1 MPLISATNLSQ
12 SFGPSD
18 VFAGISVSIA
28 EGARI
33 GLVGPNGVGKTSL
46 IRILAGAEKAAA
58 GDLSVTRGVRV
69 GYLRQEAI
77 DAFANREA
85 NVWDEMLTVF
95 ADLRQS
101 EARLR
106 ELEEAMT
113 NHGPQADAA
122 LEEYGTLHDD
132 FMAAGGYDYERR
144 IKNTLEGLGFT
155 EELWSLPARALSGG
169 QKTRALLARL
179 LLERPEL
186 LILDEPTNHL
196 DIASLEWL
204 EGTLA
209 EWPGAFVV
217 VSHDRYFLNKVV
229 NRIWEMSPSRIEEYR
244 GNYTD
249 YLGQREERYQREVF
263 VFNQE
268 KARLENEVRL
278 AKIDLDAVKA
288 GNDKSVTWAKG
299 KLKRV
304 TRDALVIEQLG
315 ALALLN
321 EQWMLLRERLE
332 GSSRPWGLEEAERRV
347 SRLRPPQ
354 PPARMT
360 LTLQAERRSGNSV
373 LSGEGL
379 VVGYPGTPL
388 FAADDFELRWR
399 ERAALIG
406 PNGAGKTTFLRVAL
420 GDLEPLAGRL
430 TLGASIKV
438 GYFAQAHELLNPAM
452 TVLEQAIERS
462 HESGQ
467 RKLDEGQARY
477 YLAKYLFKGEDV
489 YKPVAGLSGGERA
502 RLALAL
508 LALTGA
514 NFLVLDEPT
523 NHLDTVA
530 QEALQEALESY
541 DGTVLLVSH
550 DRYLIRSLA
559 RQIWTIEDGRMRVFN
574 GGYDEYTQTRDRRAA
589 ALKAAAPKP
598 TPKPA
603 VALEPAAQARPSNN
617 ARRARADQ
625 LGQIEARIGA
635 AERDLAALA
644 ERLQREP
651 ARARELGENYVRAQ
665 QGLDQL
671 MQEWAALSTAL
682 TALEGV

>member
-1 MPLISATNLSQ
+1 MPLITGTNLSQ
-12 SFGPSD
+12 SFGPTD

-46 IRILAGAEKAAA
+46 IRILAGAERPAA

-106 ELEEAMT
+106 VLEEAMT
-113 NHGPQADAA
+113 THGPQADAA
-122 LEEYGTLHDD
+122 LAEYGTLHDD

-155 EELWSLPARALSGG
+155 EELWLLPARALSGG

-332 GSSRPWGLEEAERRV
+332 GSSPPWGL
-347 SRLRPPQ
+347 
-354 PPARMT
+354 
-360 LTLQAERRSGNSV
+360 
-373 LSGEGL
+373 
-379 VVGYPGTPL
+379 
-388 FAADDFELRWR
+388 
-399 ERAALIG
+399 
-406 PNGAGKTTFLRVAL
+406 
-420 GDLEPLAGRL
+420 
-430 TLGASIKV
+430 
-438 GYFAQAHELLNPAM
+438 
-452 TVLEQAIERS
+452 
-462 HESGQ
+462 
-467 RKLDEGQARY
+467 
-477 YLAKYLFKGEDV
+477 
-489 YKPVAGLSGGERA
+489 
-502 RLALAL
+502 
-508 LALTGA
+508 
-514 NFLVLDEPT
+514 
-523 NHLDTVA
+523 
-530 QEALQEALESY
+530 
-541 DGTVLLVSH
+541 
-550 DRYLIRSLA
+550 
-559 RQIWTIEDGRMRVFN
+559 
-574 GGYDEYTQTRDRRAA
+574 
-589 ALKAAAPKP
+589 
-598 TPKPA
+598 
-603 VALEPAAQARPSNN
+603 
-617 ARRARADQ
+617 
-625 LGQIEARIGA
+625 
-635 AERDLAALA
+635 
-644 ERLQREP
+644 
-651 ARARELGENYVRAQ
+651 
-665 QGLDQL
+665 
-671 MQEWAALSTAL
+671 
-682 TALEGV
+682 